1 MTDSGVKSCR
11 YVATAGMFDGVHR
24 GHQFLLRQLAAE
36 AHRRSLQPLVFTFSR
51 HPLEIIAPQRAPK
64 LLTTPGQRID
74 LIREL
79 SGIEHVELL
88 DSTPEFLRTTGRA
101 FLEGL
106 HRDHHVDAF
115 AMGFNNHIGSDGAT
129 AATLDND
136 APVDIIAL
144 PEMESDEPIN
154 STAVRSA
161 LTSGDINAA
170 ERILGHRWQYRGKVV
185 GGKRLG
191 RTIGF
196 PTANIEGER
205 SGLILPPN
213 GVYAVD
219 ITLPDGLTRRGMAN
233 IGCRPTVDA
242 PDSPATLEVNIFGFD
257 SNIYGA
263 AADITFL
270 RRLRDEKPFA
280 NLEEL
285 RRQLEADRSAA
296 EII

>member
-1 MTDSGVKSCR
+1 MTGCGVESCR
-11 YVATAGMFDGVHR
+11 YIATAGMFDGVHR

-36 AHRRSLQPLVFTFSR
+36 AQRRGLKPVVFTFSR
-51 HPLEIIAPQRAPK
+51 HPLETIAPQRAPK
-64 LLTTPGQRID
+64 LLTTPEQRID

-88 DSTPEFLRTTGRA
+88 DPTPEFLRTSGKT

-106 HRDHHVDAF
+106 HRDHQVDAF

-129 AATLDND
+129 AATLDD
-136 APVDIIAL
+136 APADIIAL
-144 PEMESDEPIN
+144 PEMESDEPVN
-154 STAVRSA
+154 STAVRRA
-161 LTSGDINAA
+161 LASGDINTA
-170 ERILGHRWQYRGKVV
+170 ERILGHRWQYRGKVMD
-185 GGKRLG
+185 GKRLG

-219 ITLPDGLTRRGMAN
+219 ITLPDGMPRRGMAN

-242 PDSPATLEVNIFGFD
+242 PGSPATLEVNIFGFD
-257 SNIYGA
+257 GDIYGA
-263 AADITFL
+263 PADITFL
-270 RRLRDEKPFA
+270 QRLRDERHFA

-285 RRQLEADRSAA
+285 RRQLEADRNAA
-296 EII
+296 KNI

>member
-1 MTDSGVKSCR
+1 MTGCGVESCR
-11 YVATAGMFDGVHR
+11 YIATAGMFDGVHR

-36 AHRRSLQPLVFTFSR
+36 AQRRGLKPVVFTFSR
-51 HPLEIIAPQRAPK
+51 HPLETIAPQRAPK
-64 LLTTPGQRID
+64 LLTTPEQRID

-88 DSTPEFLRTTGRA
+88 DPTPEFLRTSGKT

-106 HRDHHVDAF
+106 HRDHQVDAF

-129 AATLDND
+129 AATLDD
-136 APVDIIAL
+136 APADIIAL
-144 PEMESDEPIN
+144 PEMESDEPVN
-154 STAVRSA
+154 STAVRRA
-161 LTSGDINAA
+161 LASGDINTA

-185 GGKRLG
+185 DGKRLG

-219 ITLPDGLTRRGMAN
+219 ITLPDGMPRRGMAN

-242 PDSPATLEVNIFGFD
+242 PGSPATLEVNIFGFD
-257 SNIYGA
+257 GDIYGA
-263 AADITFL
+263 PADITFL
-270 RRLRDEKPFA
+270 QRLRDERHFA

-285 RRQLEADRSAA
+285 RRQLEADRNAA
-296 EII
+296 KNI

>member
-1 MTDSGVKSCR
+1 MTGCGVESCR
-11 YVATAGMFDGVHR
+11 YIATAGMFDGVHR

-36 AHRRSLQPLVFTFSR
+36 AQRRGLKPVVFTFSR
-51 HPLEIIAPQRAPK
+51 HPLETIAPQRAPK
-64 LLTTPGQRID
+64 LLTTPEQRID

-88 DSTPEFLRTTGRA
+88 DPTPEFLRTSGKT

-106 HRDHHVDAF
+106 HRDHQVDAF

-129 AATLDND
+129 AATLDD
-136 APVDIIAL
+136 APADIIAL
-144 PEMESDEPIN
+144 PEMESDEPVN
-154 STAVRSA
+154 STAVRRA
-161 LTSGDINAA
+161 LASGDINTA

-185 GGKRLG
+185 DGKRLG

-219 ITLPDGLTRRGMAN
+219 ITLPDGMPRRGMAN

-242 PDSPATLEVNIFGFD
+242 PGSPATLEVNIFGFD
-257 SNIYGA
+257 GDIYGA
-263 AADITFL
+263 PADITFL
-270 RRLRDEKPFA
+270 QRLRDERHFA
-280 NLEEL
+280 NLKEL
-285 RRQLEADRSAA
+285 RRQLEADRNAA
-296 EII
+296 KNI